1 MGRDSMSRTVS
12 KTSPPSH
19 PPVAGRLKGETVQP
33 EFDFDSKRPI
43 IEHIKGV
50 YAAFKKAIDAFGGEV
65 ALAAYVER
73 DLSDVQKRVA
83 REQDTKGNLKQAFL
97 DYVGVLGLDH
107 AAREIF
113 LFALCDLWG
122 YKHPEAYREPSVEEK
137 YRTLLSRLSGAAG
150 EAILKDA
157 ADAGGFNVGAFRR

>member
-1 MGRDSMSRTVS
+1 MSRDSTSRVVS
-12 KTSPPSH
+12 KASPPSH
-19 PPVAGRLKGETVQP
+19 PPAAGRSKGAAVQP

-43 IEHIKGV
+43 VEHIRDV
-50 YAAFKKAIDAFGGEV
+50 YRVLKSAVDVFGGEV

-97 DYVGVLGLDH
+97 DYVGVLGTDH
-107 AAREIF
+107 KARESF
-113 LFALCDLWG
+113 LFGLCELWG
-122 YKHPEAYREPSVEEK
+122 YKQPEAYREPSTEEK
-137 YRTLLSRLSGAAG
+137 YRTLLSRLSGSAG

-157 ADAGGFNVGAFRR
+157 ADAGGFDVGAFRR